1 MFFEA
6 KVTEIYCSADD
17 FCQEFAKYQEIT
29 CANSTNKCNEILNV
43 SVFRNLM
50 LYVWD
55 KDDKDVS
62 KKHGIV

>member
-43 SVFRNLM
+43 SVFRNLILCM
-50 LYVWD
+50 R
-55 KDDKDVS
+55 
-62 KKHGIV
+62 